1 MARRRAG
8 NLRNAA
14 EVSSNLMLAPMV
26 MWLRMPLLASEA
38 NAGAGGV
45 ETMRAVSEKG
55 MAMAQGMAAAQVSV
69 AGAAM
74 RFWPELLSGRTPSML
89 NGVAVEQALHAA
101 LKPAGKTV
109 KANYRRLSARPRG
122 A

>member
-1 MARRRAG
+1 MPTRRAG

-14 EVSSNLMLAPMV
+14 DLASSLMLAPMV

-45 ETMRAVSEKG
+45 ETMRAVTEKG
-55 MAMAQGMAAAQVSV
+55 MAVVQGVAAAQASV

-74 RFWPELLSGRTPSML
+74 RFWQELLSGRTPSML

-101 LKPAGKTV
+101 LKPAGRKV
-109 KANYRRLSARPRG
+109 KANYRRLSARSRG

>member
-1 MARRRAG
+1 MPRHRAG
-8 NLRNAA
+8 NLRSATELA
-14 EVSSNLMLAPMV
+14 SNLMLAPMV
-26 MWLRMPLLASEA
+26 MWMRMPLLAGEA
-38 NAGAGGV
+38 HAGAGGV

-55 MAMAQGMAAAQVSV
+55 MAMAQGIAAAQVSV

-101 LKPAGKTV
+101 LKPAGRKV
-109 KANYRRLSARPRG
+109 KANYRRLSARK

>member
-8 NLRNAA
+8 NLRSAA
-14 EVSSNLMLAPMV
+14 DLASSLMLAPIV
-26 MWLRMPLLASEA
+26 MWMRMPLLAGEA
-38 NAGAGGV
+38 HAGADGV
-45 ETMRAVSEKG
+45 ETMRAVTEKG
-55 MAMAQGMAAAQVSV
+55 MAVAQGMAAAQMSV

-89 NGVAVEQALHAA
+89 NGVAAEQALHAA
-101 LKPAGKTV
+101 LKPAGRTI
-109 KANYRRLSARPRG
+109 KANYRRLSARK

>member
-14 EVSSNLMLAPMV
+14 EVASNLMLAPIV
-26 MWLRMPLLASEA
+26 MWMRMPLLANEA

-45 ETMRAVSEKG
+45 ETMRAISEKG
-55 MAMAQGMAAAQVSV
+55 MAMAQGIAAAQVSM

-74 RFWPELLSGRTPSML
+74 RFWPEVLSGKAPSML
-89 NGVAVEQALHAA
+89 NGVAAEQAFHAA
-101 LKPAGKTV
+101 LKPAGKAV
-109 KANYRRLSARPRG
+109 KANYRRLSARKP
-122 A
+122 